1 MYQFFLYPVKFVIS
15 TIENIGRYVELM
27 FRMFSSFFSW
37 YKYLSLSLEHMYQ
50 IGFLSIPIVIM
61 TSLFSGMVTS
71 VQAAYQFE
79 SSLVPNWYVGGIV
92 GESIILELAPMLT
105 GLVMTGKIGATIAAE
120 IGTMRVTE
128 QIDALESLSFDPILY
143 LIMPRVIAAIIM
155 FPVMVIIADLFGILG
170 GYFAA
175 LSAIDVT
182 TAEFLRGLRAWFRP
196 WDAWFGIVKGI
207 CFGISITSIA
217 CFHGYYTSGGANGV
231 GKSTTSAVV
240 NSCVAIFILDYVL
253 AALLL

>member
-1 MYQFFLYPVKFVIS
+1 
-15 TIENIGRYVELM
+15 
-27 FRMFSSFFSW
+27 
-37 YKYLSLSLEHMYQ
+37 
-50 IGFLSIPIVIM
+50 
-61 TSLFSGMVTS
+61 
-71 VQAAYQFE
+71 
-79 SSLVPNWYVGGIV
+79 
-92 GESIILELAPMLT
+92 
-105 GLVMTGKIGATIAAE
+105 
-120 IGTMRVTE
+120 
-128 QIDALESLSFDPILY
+128 
-143 LIMPRVIAAIIM
+143 
-155 FPVMVIIADLFGILG
+155 MVIIADLFGILG

-182 TAEFLRGLRAWFRP
+182 TSEFLRGLRAWFRP